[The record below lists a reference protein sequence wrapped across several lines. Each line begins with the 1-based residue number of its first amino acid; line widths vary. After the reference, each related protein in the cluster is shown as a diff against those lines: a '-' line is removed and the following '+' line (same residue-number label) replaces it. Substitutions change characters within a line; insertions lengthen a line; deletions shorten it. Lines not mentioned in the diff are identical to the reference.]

1 MRVGRDGFGSY
12 ATHHTWDVTFDTR
25 SQRFST
31 PTDDADA
38 TERDPAGMDRAALAV
53 VFSGV
58 VLFGCGGTTATSAA
72 RSPAPTVQNQ
82 AASPAPSSPAAT
94 LYTLASE
101 PGSSISGTVQVA
113 KASDGVTLTATV
125 SGLVA
130 GHSYIVDADPLP
142 CMFFVGGPSQAFA
155 KALEPDA
162 SGRATAVWTIP
173 TGMNGSASVQAL
185 SGNGTFAVVACAD
198 LTP

>member
-1 MRVGRDGFGSY
+1 MYR
-12 ATHHTWDVTFDTR
+12 ATL
-25 SQRFST
+25 
-31 PTDDADA
+31 
-38 TERDPAGMDRAALAV
+38 GV
-53 VFSGV
+53 VFSAV
-58 VLFGCGGTTATSAA
+58 VLCGCGGTTATSAA
-72 RSPAPTVQNQ
+72 PSTAPTAQSQ

-94 LYTLASE
+94 LYMLASE
-101 PGSSISGTVQVA
+101 PGSTISGTVQVA

-130 GHSYIVDADPLP
+130 GRSYIVDADPLP
-142 CMFFVGGPSQAFA
+142 CMLFVDGPSQAFA
-155 KALEPDA
+155 KPLEPDA
-162 SGRATAVWTIP
+162 SGRAKAVWTIP